1 MAAEMGPGPETEHH
15 HHHHTGRRWLDV
27 TLGVSAIFIS
37 LMSLFLA
44 IQHGRVMEKMVEAD
58 TWAFVTVDANT
69 AEYDY
74 SPHVRLVVVNK
85 GVGPARVESLEV
97 FCKGVAQSGPHTL
110 VNAMLKPV
118 DPSRHQAIL
127 RSDVIGTV
135 LSAKEELNFLDF
147 NVKNFTPEE
156 YATITSE
163 VPKLTFR
170 VCYCSV
176 LGECSVLD
184 TAKAWRPVS
193 VKACSA
199 PKTPF
204 Q

>member
-15 HHHHTGRRWLDV
+15 HHHHTGHRWLDM
-27 TLGVSAIFIS
+27 TLGVSAVFIS

-44 IQHGRVMEKMVEAD
+44 IQHGRVMEKMVEAN
-58 TWAFVTVDANT
+58 TWAFVSVGVST

-74 SPHVRLVVVNK
+74 SPHVRLLVVNK
-85 GVGPARVESLEV
+85 GVGPAQIESLEV
-97 FCKGVAQSGPHTL
+97 FYDGVAQSNAHTL
-110 VNAMLKPV
+110 LSAMLKPG
-118 DPSRHQAIL
+118 DPTRHQQIL

-156 YATITSE
+156 YGTITTE

-170 VCYCSV
+170 VCFCSV
-176 LGECSVLD
+176 LGECSSLD
-184 TAKAWRPVS
+184 TARAWRPVS
-193 VKACSA
+193 VKACST

>member
-1 MAAEMGPGPETEHH
+1 MAAEMGPAPETEHH
-15 HHHHTGRRWLDV
+15 HHHHTGHRWLDI
-27 TLGVSAIFIS
+27 TLGVSAVFIS

-44 IQHGRVMEKMVEAD
+44 IQHGRVMEKMVEAN
-58 TWAFVTVDANT
+58 TWAFVTVGAST

-74 SPHVRLVVVNK
+74 TPHVRLLVTNK
-85 GVGPARVESLEV
+85 GVGPAQVESLEV
-97 FCKGVAQSGPHTL
+97 FYNGVAQSGTHAL

-118 DPSRHQAIL
+118 DPTRHQQIL
-127 RSDVIGTV
+127 LSDVVGTV
-135 LSAKEELNFLDF
+135 FSAKEELNFLDF

-156 YATITSE
+156 YATITRE
-163 VPKLTFR
+163 VSKLTFR

-193 VKACSA
+193 VKTCPA

>member
-1 MAAEMGPGPETEHH
+1 MAAEVGPGPEVEHH
-15 HHHHTGRRWLDV
+15 HHHHTGHRWLDV
-27 TLGVSAIFIS
+27 TLGVSAVFIS

-44 IQHGRVMEKMVEAD
+44 IQHGRVMEKMVEAN
-58 TWAFVTVDANT
+58 TWAFVTVGFST

-74 SPHVRLVVVNK
+74 TPHVRLLVVNK
-85 GVGPARVESLEV
+85 GVGPAQVESLEV
-97 FCKGVAQSGPHTL
+97 FYNGVAQAGAHAL
-110 VNAMLKPV
+110 VGAILKPV
-118 DPSRHQAIL
+118 DPTRHPPIL
-127 RSDVIGTV
+127 RADVIGTV
-135 LSAKEELNFLDF
+135 FSAKEELNFLDF

-156 YATITSE
+156 YATITRE

-176 LGECSVLD
+176 LKECSILD
-184 TAKAWRPVS
+184 TAKALRPVS